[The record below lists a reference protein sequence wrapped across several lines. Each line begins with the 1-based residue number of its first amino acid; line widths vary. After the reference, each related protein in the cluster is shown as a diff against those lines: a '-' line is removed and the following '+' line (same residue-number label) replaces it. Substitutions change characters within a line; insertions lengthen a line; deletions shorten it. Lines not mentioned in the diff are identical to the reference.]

1 MVQQIRF
8 HQPQYVCMIPIESL
22 TGNQEEEI
30 MTFGVS
36 QHKVKRKAEQLLAS
50 TYGCNSAQVQELML
64 LAKIELITPWCT
76 PTQPTQD
83 ELGSSN

>member
-8 HQPQYVCMIPIESL
+8 NQPPYVCMIPIKSL

-36 QHKVKRKAEQLLAS
+36 TPEVKNKAEQLLAS
-50 TYGCNSAQVQELML
+50 TYGFDIHPIPE
-64 LAKIELITPWCT
+64 
-76 PTQPTQD
+76 
-83 ELGSSN
+83 GRGF